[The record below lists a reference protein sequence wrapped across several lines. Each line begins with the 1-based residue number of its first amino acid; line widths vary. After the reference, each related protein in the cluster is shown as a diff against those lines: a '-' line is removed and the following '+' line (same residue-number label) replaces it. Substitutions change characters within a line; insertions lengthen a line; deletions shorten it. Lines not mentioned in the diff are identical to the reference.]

1 MNSSSETSGIL
12 YNLFNSTVIPNVSS
26 QTSIYQNF
34 DKSFE
39 DDCSE
44 LITECTCHIV
54 YSFYEYPEI
63 ILLGVVAFPL
73 IIFGIINNILSILI
87 FTHELMKTSSINW
100 YLTIISLSDTIILIS
115 AFFVLTLPRLGEF
128 IELWGA
134 VSLRQVYFLAPYM
147 YGMMTM
153 AQTISVW
160 MTTGVSLHRYAGV
173 CFPFESIS
181 LLRPKKVRTFIGS
194 ILIFS
199 IVFNSSRFFE
209 VNVVNDCYRTNIEYS
224 IPVIMPTLLRI
235 NEAYRT
241 IFFGWAYT
249 IVMFIIPFIVLIFVN
264 TAVVSVIH
272 KSNRL
277 HLTQGS
283 DSMTFKKSETKERQT
298 TIMLVAIVIVFLA
311 CNVLAFVVNIMENL
325 NLMGSLYNTLVWFNN
340 LLVLVNASCN
350 FLIYLI
356 FSDKYRALLLYF
368 ISGKCLIQERTLVLA
383 EVV

>member
-1 MNSSSETSGIL
+1 MR
-12 YNLFNSTVIPNVSS
+12 
-26 QTSIYQNF
+26 
-34 DKSFE
+34 
-39 DDCSE
+39 
-44 LITECTCHIV
+44 
-54 YSFYEYPEI
+54 
-63 ILLGVVAFPL
+63 
-73 IIFGIINNILSILI
+73 
-87 FTHELMKTSSINW
+87 TSSINW

-128 IELWGA
+128 MELWNA
-134 VSLRQVYFLAPYM
+134 VSL
-147 YGMMTM
+147 
-153 AQTISVW
+153 SVW

-181 LLRPKKVRTFIGS
+181 LLRPKKVRIFIGS
-194 ILIFS
+194 ILVFS

-209 VNVVNDCYRTNIEYS
+209 VIVANNCYRTNIKHN
-224 IPVIMPTLLRI
+224 IPVLMPTLLRV

-249 IVMFIIPFIVLIFVN
+249 IAMFIIPFTVLIFVN
-264 TAVVSVIH
+264 TTVVSVIR

-277 HLTQGS
+277 HHTQGTNPMS
-283 DSMTFKKSETKERQT
+283 FKKSESKERQT

-325 NLMGSLYNTLVWFNN
+325 NFIGPLYNTLVWFNN

-368 ISGKCLIQERTLVLA
+368 VSGKCLVHERTLVLA
-383 EVV
+383 EIV